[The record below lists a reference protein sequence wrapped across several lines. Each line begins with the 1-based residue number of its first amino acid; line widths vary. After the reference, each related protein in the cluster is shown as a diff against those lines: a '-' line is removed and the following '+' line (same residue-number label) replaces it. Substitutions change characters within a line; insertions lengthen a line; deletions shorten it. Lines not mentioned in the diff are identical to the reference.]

1 MINIH
6 ATTISYK
13 NKGIMIVG
21 ESGSGKSDLAFR
33 MIMQKKAKLIA
44 DDRTEIEIKN
54 GKIYAY
60 CPDNIK
66 NMIEVRGVG
75 IVPMKAKKSV
85 KVALVAELVDDIKKI
100 ERMPKKETF
109 FFADAAVE
117 KLKIYPFETSALDKL
132 VIKVES
138 LLD

>member
-6 ATTISYK
+6 ATTIEYK
-13 NKGIMIVG
+13 KKGIMIMG
-21 ESGSGKSDLAFR
+21 ESSSGKSDLALR

-44 DDRTEIEIKN
+44 DDRTEIAIKN
-54 GKIYAY
+54 GKIIAF
-60 CPDNIK
+60 CPQNIK

-75 IVPMKAKKSV
+75 IMKIKAKKSTTIS
-85 KVALVAELVDDIKKI
+85 LVVELVKSREEI

-109 FFADAAVE
+109 MFADACVE
-117 KLKIYPFETSALDKL
+117 KIRLYPFECSAPDKV
-132 VIKVES
+132 VIKLES

>member
-13 NKGIMIVG
+13 NKGIMIIG
-21 ESGSGKSDLAFR
+21 ESGVGKSDLALR
-33 MIMQKKAKLIA
+33 MITQKKAKLVA
-44 DDRTEIEIKN
+44 DDRTEIAIKN

-66 NMIEVRGVG
+66 NMLEVRGIG
-75 IVPMKAKKSV
+75 IVPIKTKKSA
-85 KVALVAELVDDIKKI
+85 KIALVVELVDDIKKI
-100 ERMPKKETF
+100 ERMPEKENF
-109 FFADAAVE
+109 FFADASVE
-117 KLKIYPFETSALDKL
+117 KIKLYPFEISATDKL
-132 VIKVES
+132 VIKIES